1 MIKFLKHTFAL
12 TDQGVRGALKAGVF
26 SFLVFVINMVPAM
39 LLLLLVDQLLLR
51 HVHSSATY
59 LVCSIVT
66 LVVMAV
72 LLSFEYEAQYNE
84 TYKEAAHLRLDIAQK
99 LSQLEMSYFAK
110 HDLADLAQSIMADV
124 AALEHA
130 ESHAVP
136 TLLAFFLFMP
146 LITVLMLVGNW
157 KMAICAIGPTLLSF
171 LLIVVSKRYVRA
183 QYNKH
188 YLRLR
193 ENSQAFQ
200 DRIELSK
207 EIAAFNLAERI
218 KTKLYAKLDDTRRVQ
233 WEGERNAAFLLVF
246 ADIFSHFSLAFTIIG
261 GIALMQ
267 YGEISVLYLIGYILA
282 AMKLKEFVDS
292 NMEFLMETF
301 YIHSAVKRI
310 REIRDAK
317 VLDTRDDQL
326 MPKQD
331 SHADNSGAPSGV
343 LGTHGASTNNAR
355 AQISA
360 PAFDIEIDK
369 LNFSYDSETPVLK
382 DVSFTVPQGCVCAL
396 VGQSG
401 CGKTTLLRLIARLYD
416 FTSGSIRIG
425 GKDIRS
431 VSTESLYRNIS
442 IVFQDVTLFNTT
454 ILENIRIGREDA
466 TDEEVKR
473 AAQLAHCDFID
484 ALSDG
489 FNTVIGENG
498 QQLSGGERQRLS
510 IARAFLKNAPILILD
525 EIASSLD
532 VDNEIKI
539 QQSLT
544 ELVKH
549 KTVIIISHR
558 MKSIEHVDRIVVLK
572 DGHVEAC
579 GTHAELM
586 QISPTYQNL
595 VEKTRAAE
603 EFLY

>member
-1 MIKFLKHTFAL
+1 MIKFLKNTFAL
-12 TDQGVRGALKAGVF
+12 TDQGVRGAFKSGVL
-26 SFLVFVINMVPAM
+26 SFLVFVINMVPSM
-39 LLLLLVDQLLLR
+39 LLLLLVDHLLLR
-51 HVHSSATY
+51 HVHSTAIY

-84 TYKEAAHLRLDIAQK
+84 TYKEAAHLRLNIAEK
-99 LSQLEMSYFAK
+99 LSRLEMSYFAK
-110 HDLADLAQSIMADV
+110 HDLTDLSQSIMADV
-124 AALEHA
+124 ASLEHA

-136 TLLAFFLFMP
+136 KLLAFCLFLPF
-146 LITVLMLVGNW
+146 LSVLMFIGNW
-157 KMAICAIGPTLLSF
+157 KMAICAVGPTLLSF

-183 QYNKH
+183 QHNKH

-218 KTKLYAKLDDTRRVQ
+218 KTKLYAKLDDTLRVQ
-233 WEGERNAAFLLVF
+233 WESERNAGFLLIF

-261 GIALMQ
+261 GIFLMQ
-267 YGEISVLYLIGYILA
+267 TGEISVLYLLGYVLA

-292 NMEFLMETF
+292 NMEFLMEVF
-301 YIHSAVKRI
+301 YINSAVKRI

-317 VLDTRDDQL
+317 VLDVQPEAATDKHTTD
-326 MPKQD
+326 KHTTD
-331 SHADNSGAPSGV
+331 KNTTDKN
-343 LGTHGASTNNAR
+343 TTDKR
-355 AQISA
+355 ATQFA
-360 PAFDIEIDK
+360 NFDIEINK
-369 LNFSYDSETPVLK
+369 LSFSYDDATPVLN
-382 DVSFTVPQGCVCAL
+382 DVSFTVPHGTVCAL

-416 FTSGSIRIG
+416 FNSGSIRIDG
-425 GKDIRS
+425 VDIRK
-431 VSTESLYRNIS
+431 VSTENLYRNIS
-442 IVFQDVTLFNTT
+442 IVFQDVTLFNTS

-466 TDEEVKR
+466 TDEEVKH

-484 ALSDG
+484 ALPDG
-489 FNTVIGENG
+489 INTIIGENG
-498 QQLSGGERQRLS
+498 QQLSGGERQRIS
-510 IARAFLKNAPILILD
+510 IARAFLKNSPILILD

-544 ELVKH
+544 ELVKN

-558 MKSIEHVDRIVVLK
+558 MKSIENVDRIVVLK

-579 GTHAELM
+579 GTHAELI

-595 VEKTRAAE
+595 IDKTCAAE
-603 EFLY
+603 EFSY

>member
-1 MIKFLKHTFAL
+1 MIKFLKNTFAL
-12 TDQGVRGALKAGVF
+12 TDQGVRGAFKSGVL
-26 SFLVFVINMVPAM
+26 SFLVFVINMVPSM
-39 LLLLLVDQLLLR
+39 LLLLLVDHLLLR
-51 HVHSSATY
+51 HVHSTAIY

-84 TYKEAAHLRLDIAQK
+84 TYKEAAHLRLNIAEK
-99 LSQLEMSYFAK
+99 LSRLEMSYFAK
-110 HDLADLAQSIMADV
+110 HDLTDLSQSIMADV
-124 AALEHA
+124 ASLEHA

-136 TLLAFFLFMP
+136 KLLAFCLFLPF
-146 LITVLMLVGNW
+146 LSVLMFIGNW
-157 KMAICAIGPTLLSF
+157 KMAICAVGPTLLSF

-183 QYNKH
+183 QHNKH

-218 KTKLYAKLDDTRRVQ
+218 KTKLYAKLDDTLRVQ
-233 WEGERNAAFLLVF
+233 WESERNAGFLLIF

-261 GIALMQ
+261 GIFLMQ
-267 YGEISVLYLIGYILA
+267 TGEISVLYLLGYVLA

-292 NMEFLMETF
+292 NMEFLMEVF
-301 YIHSAVKRI
+301 YINSAVKRI

-317 VLDTRDDQL
+317 VLDVQPEAATDKHTTD
-326 MPKQD
+326 KHTTD
-331 SHADNSGAPSGV
+331 KHTTDKH
-343 LGTHGASTNNAR
+343 TTDKR
-355 AQISA
+355 ATQFA
-360 PAFDIEIDK
+360 NFDIEINK
-369 LNFSYDSETPVLK
+369 LSFSYDDATPVLN
-382 DVSFTVPQGCVCAL
+382 DVSFTVPHGTVCAL

-416 FTSGSIRIG
+416 FNSGSIRIDG
-425 GKDIRS
+425 VDIRK
-431 VSTESLYRNIS
+431 VSTENLYRNIS
-442 IVFQDVTLFNTT
+442 IVFQDVTLFNTS

-466 TDEEVKR
+466 TDEEVKH

-484 ALSDG
+484 ALPDG
-489 FNTVIGENG
+489 INTIIGENG
-498 QQLSGGERQRLS
+498 QQLSGGERQRIS
-510 IARAFLKNAPILILD
+510 IARAFLKNSPILILD

-544 ELVKH
+544 ELVKN

-558 MKSIEHVDRIVVLK
+558 MKSIENVDRIVVLK

-579 GTHAELM
+579 GTHAELI

-595 VEKTRAAE
+595 IDKTCAAE
-603 EFLY
+603 EFSY

>member
-1 MIKFLKHTFAL
+1 MIKFLKNTFAL
-12 TDQGVRGALKAGVF
+12 TDQGVRGAFKSGVL
-26 SFLVFVINMVPAM
+26 SFLVFVINMVPSM
-39 LLLLLVDQLLLR
+39 LLLLLVDHLLLR
-51 HVHSSATY
+51 HVHSTAIY

-84 TYKEAAHLRLDIAQK
+84 TYKEAAHLRLNIAEK
-99 LSQLEMSYFAK
+99 LSRLEMSYFAK
-110 HDLADLAQSIMADV
+110 HDLTDLSQSIMADV
-124 AALEHA
+124 ASLEHA

-136 TLLAFFLFMP
+136 KLLAFCLFLPF
-146 LITVLMLVGNW
+146 LSVLMFIGNW
-157 KMAICAIGPTLLSF
+157 KMAICAVGPTLLSF
-171 LLIVVSKRYVRA
+171 LLIVLSKRYVRE

-207 EIAAFNLAERI
+207 EITAFNLAERI
-218 KTKLYAKLDDTRRVQ
+218 KTKLYAKLDDTLRVH
-233 WEGERNAAFLLVF
+233 WKSERNAGFLLIF

-261 GIALMQ
+261 GIFLMQ
-267 YGEISVLYLIGYILA
+267 TGEISVLYMLGYVLA
-282 AMKLKEFVDS
+282 SMKLKEFVDS
-292 NMEFLMETF
+292 NMEFLMEVF
-301 YIHSAVKRI
+301 YINSAVKRI

-317 VLDTRDDQL
+317 VLDVQTEAATDVHTTDTQATD
-326 MPKQD
+326 K
-331 SHADNSGAPSGV
+331 
-343 LGTHGASTNNAR
+343 R
-355 AQISA
+355 ATQFA
-360 PAFDIEIDK
+360 NFDIEINK
-369 LNFSYDSETPVLK
+369 LSFSYDDTTPVLN
-382 DVSFTVPQGCVCAL
+382 DVSFTVPHGTVCAL

-416 FTSGSIRIG
+416 FNSGSIRIG
-425 GKDIRS
+425 GVDIRK
-431 VSTESLYRNIS
+431 VSTENLYRNIS
-442 IVFQDVTLFNTT
+442 IVFQDVTLFNTS

-466 TDEEVKR
+466 TDEEVKH

-484 ALSDG
+484 TLPDG
-489 FNTVIGENG
+489 INTIIGENG
-498 QQLSGGERQRLS
+498 QQLSGGERQRIS

-544 ELVKH
+544 ELVKN

-558 MKSIEHVDRIVVLK
+558 MKSIENVDRIVVLK

-579 GTHAELM
+579 GTHAELI

-595 VEKTRAAE
+595 IDKTCAAE
-603 EFLY
+603 EFSY

>member
-1 MIKFLKHTFAL
+1 M
-12 TDQGVRGALKAGVF
+12 
-26 SFLVFVINMVPAM
+26 
-39 LLLLLVDQLLLR
+39 
-51 HVHSSATY
+51 
-59 LVCSIVT
+59 
-66 LVVMAV
+66 
-72 LLSFEYEAQYNE
+72 
-84 TYKEAAHLRLDIAQK
+84 RLNIAEK
-99 LSQLEMSYFAK
+99 LSRLEMSYFAK
-110 HDLADLAQSIMADV
+110 HDLTDLSQSIMADV
-124 AALEHA
+124 ASLEHA

-136 TLLAFFLFMP
+136 KLLAFCLFLPF
-146 LITVLMLVGNW
+146 LSVLMFIGNW
-157 KMAICAIGPTLLSF
+157 KMAICAVGPTLLSF

-183 QYNKH
+183 QHNKH

-218 KTKLYAKLDDTRRVQ
+218 KTKLYAKLDDTLRVQ
-233 WEGERNAAFLLVF
+233 WESERNAGFLLIF

-261 GIALMQ
+261 GIFLMQ
-267 YGEISVLYLIGYILA
+267 TGEISVLYLLGYVLA

-292 NMEFLMETF
+292 NMEFLMEVF
-301 YIHSAVKRI
+301 YINSAVKRI

-317 VLDTRDDQL
+317 VLDVQPEAATDVHTTD
-326 MPKQD
+326 K
-331 SHADNSGAPSGV
+331 
-343 LGTHGASTNNAR
+343 R
-355 AQISA
+355 ATQFA
-360 PAFDIEIDK
+360 NFDIEINK
-369 LNFSYDSETPVLK
+369 LSFSYDDATPVLN
-382 DVSFTVPQGCVCAL
+382 DVSFTVPHGTVCAL

-416 FTSGSIRIG
+416 FNSGSIRIDG
-425 GKDIRS
+425 VDIRK
-431 VSTESLYRNIS
+431 VSTENLYRNIS
-442 IVFQDVTLFNTT
+442 IVFQDVTLFNTS

-466 TDEEVKR
+466 TDEEVKH

-484 ALSDG
+484 ALPDG
-489 FNTVIGENG
+489 INTIIGENG
-498 QQLSGGERQRLS
+498 QQLSGGERQRIS
-510 IARAFLKNAPILILD
+510 IARAFLKNSPILILD

-544 ELVKH
+544 ELVKN

-558 MKSIEHVDRIVVLK
+558 MKSIENVDRIVVLK

-579 GTHAELM
+579 GTHAELI

-595 VEKTRAAE
+595 IDKTCAAE
-603 EFLY
+603 EFSY